1 MSKNIKK
8 IIFIMALAIVMTAL
22 VSITAFAARDAV
34 GDLNRDG
41 EKDENDA
48 LHLLYHTYFADQ
60 YEVDQ
65 PCDYNGDG
73 VIDDKD
79 ALYLLYNTYFPSDY
93 YICEHPADKWS
104 VKEVVAPTCKEKGYT
119 VMICE
124 CGEEEITNYT
134 DITDEHVWGEPNYD
148 NAATCLENGYITETC
163 TENRVVKII
172 LNTTRVMSTRVSVS
186 SPPKRNSL
194 RTLKSRLKV

>member
-1 MSKNIKK
+1 
-8 IIFIMALAIVMTAL
+8 
-22 VSITAFAARDAV
+22 V

-41 EKDENDA
+41 NKDSDDA
-48 LHLLYHTYFADQ
+48 IYLLLHSNFEEL

-65 PCDYNGDG
+65 PCDY
-73 VIDDKD
+73 DKD
-79 ALYLLYNTYFPSDY
+79 GDIDSDDAIYLLLNTNFEDLYP
-93 YICEHPADKWS
+93 ICEHPADKWS

-163 TENRVVKII
+163 TVCDKV
-172 LNTTRVMSTRVSVS
+172 NTTKQQAIGHDWTKGS
-186 SPPKRNSL
+186 
-194 RTLKSRLKV
+194 